1 MENEKHPNLAA
12 YGALAVGALTLG
24 FSPIFVR
31 WANAPGLVSGFYRM
45 GIASLILLLPFLREQ
60 RNGRQA
66 LRGAVWPA
74 IWAGLF
80 FAGDLAAWMNG
91 VMLAGVNNPTLLS
104 NTAPMWVGLGAILFL
119 GEKLKPLFW
128 GGLGLAFAG
137 AGVIL
142 GKDLSTAAEIGR
154 GSLFGLLSGAFY
166 GGYFLFMQRARQK
179 LNSLSSFW
187 IAAATSAITLL
198 AASIGFG
205 LPLSGYPQTTY
216 MAFLAM
222 GVVTQAIGYMAI
234 TFALGRLPASIVS
247 PTLLL
252 QPVLSAMLA
261 WPLLG
266 ETVSAVQ
273 AAGGTAVLVGVYLVH
288 RSRREGKKY
297 RPSRASGL
305 TP

>member
-1 MENEKHPNLAA
+1 MHKEEQSNVKAYAALAA
-12 YGALAVGALTLG
+12 GALTLG

-45 GIASLILLLPFLREQ
+45 GIASLILFLPFLRER
-60 RNGRQA
+60 RNSPHV
-66 LRGAVWPA
+66 LRGVVWPA

-91 VMLAGVNNPTLLS
+91 VMLAGVNNPTLFS
-104 NTAPMWVGLGAILFL
+104 NTAPMWVGLGAMLFL
-119 GEKLKPLFW
+119 GEELRPLFW

-137 AGVIL
+137 AGIIL
-142 GKDLSTAAEIGR
+142 GNDLSAGAEIGR

-166 GGYFLFMQRARQK
+166 GGYFLFMQQAREK

-205 LPLSGYPQTTY
+205 LPLRGYPQTAY
-216 MAFLAM
+216 LAFLAM
-222 GVVTQAIGYMAI
+222 GVVTQAIGYLAI

-247 PTLLL
+247 PTLLM

-266 ETVSAVQ
+266 EKVSALQ
-273 AAGGTAVLVGVYLVH
+273 ASGGVAVLVGVYLVH
-288 RSRREGKKY
+288 RSRRGGKKY
-297 RPSRASGL
+297 RPSRGSGL